1 MSRRREV
8 EIHLNTL
15 AEIRAIMA
23 AMKNLSY
30 METRKLLRFI
40 DAQRRAVATIEQA
53 AADFLQGYP
62 DLAPG
67 PMGEGAVL
75 LLLLGSERGFCG
87 DYNERLLAHL
97 EAHCRAMACRP
108 RLLVVG
114 GKLAERL
121 EDDERVIQTLAG
133 AEVAEEVPR
142 RLQQVV
148 EALDEWEGR
157 LGPVRV
163 AALYH
168 RARALETTP
177 LLPPF
182 QNLPPP
188 PPEIQ
193 GAPFLY
199 LAPQDFLAELT
210 DQYLFALLHSL
221 FYDALLAEHQ
231 HRVQHLE
238 GALRRLDDECSG
250 LRIRHNVL
258 RQEEITEEIE
268 QILLSAQAM
277 AAELEGE

>member
-1 MSRRREV
+1 MSKRREV
-8 EIHLNTL
+8 ETHLHTL

-30 METRKLLRFI
+30 METRKLARFI
-40 DAQRRAVATIEQA
+40 DAQRRAVATIERA

-67 PMGEGAVL
+67 PMGEGTVL
-75 LLLLGSERGFCG
+75 LLLVGSERGFCG

-97 EAHCRAMACRP
+97 ETHCRTMACRP

-114 GKLAERL
+114 AKLAERL
-121 EDDERVIQTLAG
+121 EDDERVLQALPG
-133 AEVAEEVPR
+133 AEVAEEVPKC
-142 RLQQVV
+142 LQQVI

-163 AALYH
+163 TALYH
-168 RARALETTP
+168 RVRALETTP

-182 QNLPPP
+182 QDLPPP

-199 LAPQDFLAELT
+199 LEPQDFLAELT
-210 DQYLFALLHSL
+210 DHYLFAVLHSL
-221 FYDALLAEHQ
+221 FYSALLAEHQ
-231 HRVQHLE
+231 RRIQHLE
-238 GALRRLDDECSG
+238 GALQRLDDECG
-250 LRIRHNVL
+250 RLRIRRDAL

-277 AAELEGE
+277 GEETADT